1 MQPESDAVGWLA
13 ELGTRET
20 LLVAAFRNAAVALGQ
35 DRDDYWAHVENNL
48 GGLTAMDRAVAAV
61 VPFRNLMYTI
71 GLYARGEVRFH
82 TPDCPCLGR
91 DEANFVR
98 ICRLA
103 GSGMHKAAERE
114 ATALVDRAVSA
125 TLVAQ
130 VVEFDMVLSGTQLQ
144 HATGSP
150 TACYLAADARIH

>member
-1 MQPESDAVGWLA
+1 MPPENDAVGWLA
-13 ELGTRET
+13 ELNTRET
-20 LLVAAFRNAAVALGQ
+20 LLVTAFRNAAVALGQ

-48 GGLTAMDRAVAAV
+48 SGLTEIERAGAAVA
-61 VPFRNLMYTI
+61 PFRNLMYTI

-114 ATALVDRAVSA
+114 AAALVDPAVSA
-125 TLVAQ
+125 TLVTQ
-130 VVEFDMVLSGTQLQ
+130 VVEFDSVVDGAQSQ
-144 HATGSP
+144 HAIGNS
-150 TACYLAADARIH
+150 TAHYIAADSRIH